1 MKFSAAQF
9 VWKNFSARRSFL
21 ITLNHMNKKFS
32 VKFANC
38 QFLKVA
44 WWSTKRE
51 DMKIWLYQSKCWW
64 RMTNV
69 NCVIKPMQHSRVWA
83 NTKPFIMRT
92 REFKCS
98 ICENRFLSQ
107 RNLQSHMITHTSE
120 KPFQCDECS
129 KTFNNHGSLL
139 KHKESQH
146 KETRFNCDNCNYKAL
161 QKATLILH
169 KQSVHEGLK
178 FQCDKCNH
186 KVSWKVV
193 L

>member
-21 ITLNHMNKKFS
+21 ITLNHMKKKFS

-38 QFLKVA
+38 QFFKVA
-44 WWSTKRE
+44 WWNTKRE
-51 DMKIWLYQSKCWW
+51 DMYKNMTLPKQRLMKNQKCELCNQ
-64 RMTNV
+64 TFATLESLKKHKT
-69 NCVIKPMQHSRVWA
+69 IH
-83 NTKPFIMRT
+83 TIRT
-92 REFKCS
+92 SEFKCS
-98 ICENRFLSQ
+98 MCENRFLSQ

-146 KETRFNCDNCNYKAL
+146 KETRINCDNCN
-161 QKATLILH
+161 
-169 KQSVHEGLK
+169 
-178 FQCDKCNH
+178 
-186 KVSWKVV
+186 
-193 L
+193 

>member
-1 MKFSAAQF
+1 MCCKLPIFQSSLMK
-9 VWKNFSARRSFL
+9 
-21 ITLNHMNKKFS
+21 H
-32 VKFANC
+32 
-38 QFLKVA
+38 
-44 WWSTKRE
+44 TKRRHKNMTLPKQRL
-51 DMKIWLYQSKCWW
+51 MKNQKCEQCNQ
-64 RMTNV
+64 TFATLESL
-69 NCVIKPMQHSRVWA
+69 KQHK
-83 NTKPFIMRT
+83 TIHTIRT
-92 REFKCS
+92 SEFKWS
-98 ICENRFLSQ
+98 MCENRFLSQ
-107 RNLQSHMITHTSE
+107 RNLQSHDNTYIRETISIIE
-120 KPFQCDECS
+120 IQCDECS

-186 KVSWKVV
+186 RVSWKVD